1 MTAMKPRRSVLYMP
15 GSNARALEK
24 GRTLSA
30 DALIFDLED
39 GVAPDAKGPRGSRP
53 ARPSTAAAMVRARSS
68 CGSTAS
74 IRPGARMILLP
85 PRRPCPTPSSSPR
98 CRIPEALSAIG
109 LRLRRLGVAER
120 IRVWAMIETPLAVLN
135 AGEIASAAHD
145 VDARLDCFVLGTN
158 DLAKETRAR
167 LAPGRAAILPWL
179 MTAVA
184 AARAFDLG
192 VIDGVYNVLADEA
205 GFRAECEQGRDC
217 GFDGKTLIHPGQIA
231 AANEAFSPTQDEVD
245 EARAIVAAFARPE
258 NAGKGA
264 IALEGRMVERL
275 HAEMAKRIA
284 WRLREADRRTR
295 LKGSIRVA
303 ASPPR
308 AA

>member
-15 GSNARALEK
+15 ASNARALEK

-39 GVAPDAKGPRGSRP
+39 GVAPDAKGLAREQACAAVTRGGYG
-53 ARPSTAAAMVRARSS
+53 AREIIVRINGLDTPWGEDDLAAAAAALPDAILVPKI
-68 CGSTAS
+68 AS
-74 IRPGARMILLP
+74 A
-85 PRRPCPTPSSSPR
+85 
-98 CRIPEALSAIG
+98 EALSAIG
-109 LRLRRLGVAER
+109 LRLRRLGVAEKL
-120 IRVWAMIETPLAVLN
+120 RVWAMIETPLAVLN

-158 DLAKETRAR
+158 DLAKDTRAR
-167 LAPGRAAILPWL
+167 LRPGRAAILPWL
-179 MTAVA
+179 STAVA

-231 AANEAFSPTQDEVD
+231 AANEVFSPTQDEVD
-245 EARAIVAAFARPE
+245 EARAIVAAFAQPE

-275 HAEMAKRIA
+275 HAEMAKRTLALAERIA
-284 WRLREADRRTR
+284 ER
-295 LKGSIRVA
+295 G
-303 ASPPR
+303 
-308 AA
+308 